1 MVITEDTI
9 MKKSILILSAIAL
22 ASIVSCQ
29 KDIDFTTPAQ
39 QKLSFEASMAEV
51 TKTSVDSDLHV
62 HWSDGDLI
70 DVYGYTK
77 DKDVQ
82 KAVFEITNG
91 EGSTSATFTIK
102 EGETLDTFD
111 SYFAVY
117 PSGIA
122 LKTESLPG
130 SIEVK
135 STISTFGEQ
144 AIVKDGY
151 DPAHAIMV
159 AKMDGGKLVFKH
171 GVSYF
176 RIQIPEDGITK
187 VSITAAAN
195 AFQKRPVYSAE
206 DGSITAN
213 NSGIAEVATVEGSF
227 VKGSNYYLCAIP
239 RVANSQKLN
248 GITVTYTR
256 NGVDMPVSSAKDAIK
271 NLYPLAGHVYDLGC
285 PPAVEPVP
293 EITADDIT
301 VESSATGG
309 SIAFSVKPNGST
321 GGVLTAALTDGQ
333 ATTIGSFA
341 LGTVG
346 SDSIPFTCAAN
357 TETSAKYAY
366 VTLTYTYTIGTT
378 KTVTKNV
385 VVTQKA
391 VSSGATEDYVWDF
404 SSSAWTTELEAKGG
418 KNSDISN
425 WTSTVDGLTWTS
437 IGKSKWNTR
446 KIGDTTYTYI
456 QAGGAYSESNGR
468 YFSFNVKN
476 AGTLTVIVTGTS
488 TTADNSR
495 LCAVKVGE
503 EEPVTKIGGSGQ
515 DDLTVCEFQ
524 IAAGDVLV
532 YPSGNALRFFKIEFH
547 AN

>member
-9 MKKSILILSAIAL
+9 MKKSTLILSAIAL

-51 TKTSVDSDLHV
+51 TKTSVDPDLHV

-91 EGSTSATFTIK
+91 AGSTSATFTIK

-159 AKMDGGKLVFKH
+159 AKLDGGKLVFKH

-256 NGVDMPVSSAKDAIK
+256 NGVDMPVSSTKDAIK

-321 GGVLTAALTDGQ
+321 GGVLTATLTDGQ

-366 VTLTYTYTIGTT
+366 VTLTYTYTLGAT

-404 SSSAWTTELEAKGG
+404 GSSEWQNYLETKEPTVKDTQVENYNWSVSFNGLSYTSGNKDKWSAEGYIQPNGKGTVSSRCFKFTVSSAG
-418 KNSDISN
+418 K
-425 WTSTVDGLTWTS
+425 
-437 IGKSKWNTR
+437 
-446 KIGDTTYTYI
+446 
-456 QAGGAYSESNGR
+456 
-468 YFSFNVKN
+468 
-476 AGTLTVIVTGTS
+476 
-488 TTADNSR
+488 
-495 LCAVKVGE
+495 VKVT
-503 EEPVTKIGGSGQ
+503 VTNPKSSENASSTRVVKVKDSSQ
-515 DDLTVCEFQ
+515 TQTSDAVLYLYPDKTNLEFN
-524 IAAGDVLV
+524 IAAGDVTI
-532 YPSGNALRFFKIEFH
+532 YPDGNGLRFWKIEFH
-547 AN
+547 SN